1 MKREDVIYARQSA
14 VRIDSISVESQIE
27 YCQYELKGQPC
38 RVYIDKGFSGKNTE
52 RPQFQEMMDAVK
64 RGEIKRI
71 ICYKLDRISRS
82 VIDFVAMME
91 ILMQYDVEF
100 ISCTEKFDTS
110 TPTGRAMLN
119 ICIVFAQLERET
131 IQMRVD
137 DAYKS
142 MSRKGFFM
150 GGRVPYGFRR
160 EPYVLNG
167 KNTTHFIQEMAEA
180 SSILMMYMIFQEPSA
195 SSGDVIRELD
205 RNSIKNP
212 NSKDGTW
219 LPNRIMSIICNP
231 IYVKADI
238 HIYNFFK
245 ENGAIIHNP
254 PEEFNGINGCYLFE
268 DKEAGKKRLR
278 IQGHHLVIAP
288 HEGFVPSD
296 IWLRCRRKVKY
307 SGVSK
312 IDNSIKENWLS
323 KKIKCGKC
331 GYALFVRK
339 QPRNSVRN
347 YMCSKATSP
356 QSTCT
361 GVGKIP
367 ADHIEQIVLDEIYS
381 KISHFPLFEQQAK
394 APTAS
399 LAVQKQIDEVQAE
412 IDKYMKLLIDANSI
426 TANYI
431 NERILTLDRK
441 KAVLS
446 LDIYSAEN
454 EDAKAHSMQVRLV
467 EQMGNWSSL
476 SIMDKMSI
484 VDSMIERICV
494 TEEKVQ
500 IEWKI

>member
-381 KISHFPLFEQQAK
+381 KISHFPLFEQQEK

>member
-180 SSILMMYMIFQEPSA
+180 SSILMMYLIFQEPSA